1 MKMDSHKAYMWN
13 RKERLWH

>member
-1 MKMDSHKAYMWN
+1 MDSHKAYMWN